1 MKSIEQRQNLA
12 NNNSRIISP
21 AGNGNKQLGW
31 LIDPETLA
39 WRYARGYSLLYGFL
53 YFELHVSV
61 NVEELEVEFKFGM
74 NTSNNVKQD
83 FDTM

>member
-1 MKSIEQRQNLA
+1 MKSIEQKQNLA

-61 NVEELEVEFKFGM
+61 YVGGSKVEFE
-74 NTSNNVKQD
+74 
-83 FDTM
+83 